1 MAFTQKQLKE
11 DIMEGKP
18 SRIHPLVATAA
29 VSVTVA
35 SLAAVAALTGI
46 LPGSQAE
53 PTPPTQTAT
62 IAATAEPPIA
72 AQAPVAAK
80 PAPTPAATHAPV
92 PRKPASQ
99 PTRVAD
105 KTVATALPPPPP
117 PPPVCHN
124 CGTVESVREVV
135 QKGQGTGLGAVA
147 GGILGGVLGHQ
158 VGSGRGNDAATVIGA
173 VGGAVAGNAVEKS
186 QRKSVHYEIS
196 VRMDD
201 GGYQTITTKEAPAW
215 REGDHVK
222 VVDGGLV
229 AAGQAY

>member
-1 MAFTQKQLKE
+1 
-11 DIMEGKP
+11 MEGKP
-18 SRIHPLVATAA
+18 NRIHPLVAAAA
-29 VSVTVA
+29 VSVTIA

-53 PTPPTQTAT
+53 TTPPAQTAT
-62 IAATAEPPIA
+62 TATEPPVATQAPVTAKSTPAPVAPAHAAATHKPASRPARAPDQTVIA
-72 AQAPVAAK
+72 AQ
-80 PAPTPAATHAPV
+80 T
-92 PRKPASQ
+92 
-99 PTRVAD
+99 
-105 KTVATALPPPPP
+105 PPPP

-124 CGTVESVREVV
+124 CGTVESVREIV
-135 QKGQGTGLGAVA
+135 QKGEGTGLGAVA

-186 QRKSVHYEIS
+186 QRKTVHYEIS

-201 GGYQTITTKEAPAW
+201 GGYQTITTKEASAW

-222 VVDGGLV
+222 VVDGMLTAV
-229 AAGQAY
+229 GQAY